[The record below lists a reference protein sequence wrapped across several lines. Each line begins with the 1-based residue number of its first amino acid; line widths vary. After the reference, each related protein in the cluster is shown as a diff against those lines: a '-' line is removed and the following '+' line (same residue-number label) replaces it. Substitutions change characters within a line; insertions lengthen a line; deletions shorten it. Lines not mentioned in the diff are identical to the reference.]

1 MNRFQTN
8 LDYVQPS
15 KMKIL
20 LDEIWEKLSNKSKI
34 GEILSLLLGERP
46 IYTVTNWMNCMDSF
60 LKEIGEKYSIHQRI
74 KILERMHQ
82 IIPHLYRFGE
92 FKTWMHYF
100 ILVDFLKKRNA
111 YKPRERPEYTK
122 NQGKVSRL

>member
-46 IYTVTNWMNCMDSF
+46 IYTVNNWMNCMDSF

-82 IIPHLYRFGE
+82 IIPHLYRLIQF
-92 FKTWMHYF
+92 
-100 ILVDFLKKRNA
+100 
-111 YKPRERPEYTK
+111 
-122 NQGKVSRL
+122 

>member
-34 GEILSLLLGERP
+34 GEMLSLLLGERP
-46 IYTVTNWMNCMDSF
+46 IYTVNNWMNCMDSF